1 MFWRKHW
8 KFLWSWIVLR
18 FHLTTPGVP
27 FQSSLKILTHAPDY
41 EERVIH
47 VEGLKNRLEAMS
59 SPHLVQAFNSNDLT
73 RAQFFVKVFADM
85 DRSLQLLKYY
95 RKVKKWH
102 FVSQTPPHSTLEVN
116 SQSKSQSER
125 GIFALQLRFF
135 NVEKKLKAIKTKF
148 SLKTQ
153 LSGKIFE
160 DFYLNQHNLFKNATK
175 FSENSFFFVKTQ
187 KSRENK

>member
-1 MFWRKHW
+1 M
-8 KFLWSWIVLR
+8 LR

-85 DRSLQLLKYY
+85 DRGLQLLKYY
-95 RKVKKWH
+95 RKVKLS
-102 FVSQTPPHSTLEVN
+102 SQKRILT
-116 SQSKSQSER
+116 KS
-125 GIFALQLRFF
+125 G
-135 NVEKKLKAIKTKF
+135 
-148 SLKTQ
+148 
-153 LSGKIFE
+153 LSF
-160 DFYLNQHNLFKNATK
+160 
-175 FSENSFFFVKTQ
+175 
-187 KSRENK
+187 